1 MVKKNLPYLALAI
14 GILSQIT
21 SPFFVR
27 WAGQVPGPV
36 FAFYRMAI
44 GGLLISGFFFGSIRG
59 KKFWTW
65 QNLLFPILG
74 GICTAIDLSL
84 WNTALHKTSIAN
96 ATMMSN
102 TAPVWVVLAS
112 ILFFKDKFKKS
123 FWLGLLLAMG
133 GAAVVLSYDFI
144 RRPHLSTGD
153 LFSLASGL
161 FYGGYYLSTQRGRER
176 LSVIQ
181 YLWVMSAAASL
192 ALLGFSLVM
201 GYPLTGYST
210 GSYLSFIGAGVV
222 VQCIAYVGVA
232 YALGHLPAAV
242 VSPTIILQPVLSALL
257 AIPLFGEAFIPVQW
271 IGMASVLTGVYLI
284 NRSHIA
290 HQAAVQN
297 LAADQAAS
305 RLK

>member
-1 MVKKNLPYLALAI
+1 MFKKNLPYLALAV
-14 GILSQIT
+14 GILSQT
-21 SPFFVR
+21 LSPFFVR
-27 WAGQVPGPV
+27 WAGTVPGPV

-44 GGLLISGFFFGSIRG
+44 GGLLISGFFFTSIRG
-59 KKFWTW
+59 KRFWTW
-65 QNLLFPILG
+65 QNLFFPILG
-74 GICTAIDLSL
+74 GICTAFDLSF
-84 WNTALHKTSIAN
+84 WNTALQKTTIAN
-96 ATMMSN
+96 ATLMSN

-112 ILFFKDKFKKS
+112 IVIFRDQFKKS

-153 LFSLASGL
+153 LFSLASGV
-161 FYGGYYLSTQRGRER
+161 FYGGYYLCTQRGRER

-181 YLWVMSAAASL
+181 YLWVMSAAASV
-192 ALLGFSLVM
+192 ALLLFSLMM

-210 GSYLSFIGAGVV
+210 GTYLSFIGAGIV

-242 VSPTIILQPVLSALL
+242 VSPTIILQPVLSALF

-271 IGMASVLTGVYLI
+271 IGMASVLSGVYLI
-284 NRSHIA
+284 NRSHI
-290 HQAAVQN
+290 HHKSDRLSIPEDQA
-297 LAADQAAS
+297 AAS
-305 RLK
+305 RL

>member
-1 MVKKNLPYLALAI
+1 MIKKNLAYLALAI
-14 GILSQIT
+14 AIISQVL

-27 WAGQVPGPV
+27 WAGDVPGPV

-44 GGLLISGFFFGSIRG
+44 GGLLISGFFIASIRG

-65 QNLLFPILG
+65 QNMLFPVLG
-74 GICTAIDLSL
+74 GICTAFDLSL
-84 WNTALHKTSIAN
+84 WNTALQKTTIAN
-96 ATMMSN
+96 ATLMSN

-112 ILFFKDKFKKS
+112 ILLFRDKFKKS

-144 RRPHLSTGD
+144 RRPHLSGGD

-176 LSVIQ
+176 LTVIE
-181 YLWVMSAAASL
+181 YLWVMSASAS
-192 ALLGFSLVM
+192 AVLLVISLSM
-201 GYPLTGYST
+201 GYPLRGYSSQT
-210 GSYLSFIGAGVV
+210 WLSFLGAGIV

-271 IGMASVLTGVYLI
+271 IGMASVLSGVYLI
-284 NRSHIA
+284 NRSHIRRQLA
-290 HQAAVQN
+290 EQSASEGQA
-297 LAADQAAS
+297 AAS
-305 RLK
+305 RL